1 MAISMR
7 GAVIRTIPAIGLVAC
22 GITST
27 GTSALPSPLAS
38 DPPPTVKVPP
48 ASTTSDITAPASI
61 PRDTIPRDRTLKLAG
76 LVRSPIGVTNPWC
89 SLGYTHTEGNSLLW
103 EGLSYYGVLTDHEIP
118 WLADRMTYN
127 NDNTELTITLNPHA
141 RWSDGQPVT
150 ADDVA
155 FTFDGQMQDEALP
168 YHTVFA
174 QYVSSYEIS
183 DNQTIVLR
191 FKMPA
196 PRFKFEVLTLKFDTG
211 IPILPAHALRPQ
223 ADIHA
228 YAGGASLPHSGPY
241 NLVAWDVAQKVFDRR
256 PNWWAVDAGLAP
268 LPAVERVV
276 FEGIVQPMDTIAQRV
291 VNNEF
296 DATLLMTGPLIASVI
311 HNNARITSY
320 SGDQPPYGFLDW
332 WASALWMNTQVTPY
346 DDPRVRRALSLA
358 IDRDRLNQL
367 LYGGSP
373 IATIYPFPL
382 YPALTRFA
390 DSPAVVMLE
399 TRHAPGAFDL
409 VESARLMTTAGFSKN
424 ADGFWS
430 KNGQVVN
437 AQVNGFDSVHNDVA
451 PVLAEMLLQA
461 GFESSPYLGSDVY
474 SRMAAGADG
483 LFLYGHG
490 ASLVDPY
497 AVFEMFHS
505 RHRPPEGQPA
515 DVDFARYS
523 DPAYDRI
530 VDAMA
535 TLPADDPEFQELA
548 AQALDIYWRDV
559 ITIPV
564 MQWLNRIPYNQTYWT
579 HWPTQNDPGPGVT
592 GGFWSQT
599 APLMIAHLKPAP

>member
-1 MAISMR
+1 MAKSIGWVVLR
-7 GAVIRTIPAIGLVAC
+7 AVPALWLVAC
-22 GITST
+22 GIIPE
-27 GTSALPSPLAS
+27 GPSASSSPA
-38 DPPPTVKVPP
+38 
-48 ASTTSDITAPASI
+48 AI
-61 PRDTIPRDRTLKLAG
+61 DRTLTFTPTSSTAINHNEPPATIARNRTLVLAG
-76 LVRSPIGVTNPWC
+76 LVRSPVGVTNPWC

-103 EGLSYYGVLTDHEIP
+103 EGLSYYGVLADREIP
-118 WLADRMTYN
+118 WLARRMVYS
-127 NDNTELTITLNPHA
+127 DDSTELTITLNPLA
-141 RWSDGQPVT
+141 RWSDGHPVT
-150 ADDVA
+150 ADDVV
-155 FTFDGQMQDEALP
+155 FTFDGQMRDEALS
-168 YHTVFA
+168 YHSAFV
-174 QYVSSYEIS
+174 QYVASYEAP
-183 DNQTIVLR
+183 DDKTVVLH

-211 IPILPAHALRPQ
+211 IPILPAHTLRSQ
-223 ADIHA
+223 ADVHE
-228 YAGGASLPHSGPY
+228 YAGGAEMPHSGPY
-241 NLVAWDVAQKVFDRR
+241 NLVAWDAAQKVFDRR
-256 PNWWAVDAGLAP
+256 LDWWAVEAGLAP
-268 LPAVERVV
+268 LPAVQRVI
-276 FEGIVQPMDTIAQRV
+276 FENIVQPMDTIAQRV

-311 HNNARITSY
+311 HNNPNITSY
-320 SGDQPPYGFLDW
+320 TGDQPPYGFLDW
-332 WASALWMNTQVTPY
+332 WASALWMNTQLPPY

-358 IDRDRLNQL
+358 IDRDKLNQL
-367 LYGGSP
+367 LYGGAP

-390 DSPAVVMLE
+390 DSPAVSALE
-399 TRHAPGAFDL
+399 ARDMPGAFDL
-409 VESARLMTTAGFSKN
+409 AESARLMTAAGFGKN

-430 KNGQVVN
+430 KDGQVVN

-474 SRMAAGADG
+474 NRMATGSDG
-483 LFLYGHG
+483 LYLFGHG

-505 RHRPPEGQPA
+505 RHLPAEGQPA
-515 DVDFARYS
+515 DIDFARFS
-523 DPAYDRI
+523 DPDYDRI

-535 TLPADDPEFQELA
+535 SLPADDPEFQDLA

-579 HWPTQNDPGPGVT
+579 HWPTVDEPGLGVT

-599 APLMIAHLKPAP
+599 APLMIANLRPAP